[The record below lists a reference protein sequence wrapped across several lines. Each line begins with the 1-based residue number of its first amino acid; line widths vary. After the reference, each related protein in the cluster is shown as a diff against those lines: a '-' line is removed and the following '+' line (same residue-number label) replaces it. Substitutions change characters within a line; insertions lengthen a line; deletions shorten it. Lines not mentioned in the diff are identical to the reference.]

1 MPFNNSNE
9 IPVDLGR
16 KTRKLYF
23 IWVIREGF
31 LEEVISKV
39 PIGERIH
46 MKTKGRVSAQV
57 GGIGEK
63 LHILLQA
70 NHYRMLPLN
79 LNYTQW
85 SIGGSPASQVM
96 RIKPKYLR
104 LAHRKLPDR
113 AQL

>member
-16 KTRKLYF
+16 KTRKLYCR
-23 IWVIREGF
+23 WVIREGF
-31 LEEVISKV
+31 LEEVIPKV

-57 GGIGEK
+57 GGIREK
-63 LHILLQA
+63 LHIPLQA

-79 LNYTQW
+79 LMDNGP
-85 SIGGSPASQVM
+85 SVG
-96 RIKPKYLR
+96 
-104 LAHRKLPDR
+104 
-113 AQL
+113 AQHPR